1 MSARIVFNG
10 REYDGVESMPPEVR
24 QEYERILGALGAE
37 DRDKVASALGHG
49 AGLKLN
55 VTVHRKFR
63 VGGKEYESVD
73 AMPADVRAAYERA
86 LAPEGAALTDGG
98 VIRAVRSA
106 AGSHRDAT
114 AANPSLQDTSTS
126 FPKPQISPGAMPTVP
141 PPIDAD
147 DSRRGTLVRIAV
159 WVVVALVVAL
169 WLLTHR

>member
-1 MSARIVFNG
+1 MSAKIVFNG

-37 DRDKVASALGHG
+37 DRGKVEAALGHG
-49 AGLKLN
+49 VGLKLN

-63 VGGKEYESVD
+63 VGGKEYENVD

-86 LAPEGAALTDGG
+86 LAPEGAVFNGG
-98 VIRAVRSA
+98 DVLRAVRKA
-106 AGSHRDAT
+106 TGSNREAT

-126 FPKPQISPGAMPTVP
+126 FPKPSISPGAMPTMP

-147 DSRRGTLVRIAV
+147 DSRRGTLVRIAI
-159 WVVVALVVAL
+159 WVVVGLVVL
-169 WLLTHR
+169 VWLLSRR